1 MLQNESVLKA
11 LKRMSAGAG
20 TAKPPPGGRGRGVP
34 STAQAVDPAHRAA
47 FERLTELSS
56 TLMAF
61 GEYDVYT
68 FTKEAFLRSARAL
81 GAAAVAS
88 AGPAQSG
95 KASSMDMFADPEDA
109 QAEPPAK
116 RQATG
121 AAVGAAAAAP
131 ASSPPDFGAWGVSHL
146 RRFLELRGKAQ
157 AAAGAVEKRDLVAAV
172 QQEAAAA
179 GLQVPAG
186 YSWDAQAGVYTNAE
200 AAMSYD
206 LATTAFGNASG
217 DWFLWDA
224 ATQAFVP
231 WKT

>member
-1 MLQNESVLKA
+1 VQNESVLKA
-11 LKRMSAGAG
+11 LKRMSASAG
-20 TAKPPPGGRGRGVP
+20 TAKPPPGGRGRGAP
-34 STAQAVDPAHRAA
+34 STAQVVDPAHRAA

-88 AGPAQSG
+88 TTAGPAPTG
-95 KASSMDMFADPEDA
+95 KASMDMFADPED
-109 QAEPPAK
+109 AEPPAK

-121 AAVGAAAAAP
+121 AAVGAAASPA

-186 YSWDAQAGVYTNAE
+186 YSWDGQAGVYTNAE

-206 LATTAFGNASG
+206 LATCAFGNASG
-217 DWFLWDA
+217 EWFLWDA

-231 WKT
+231 WKTA

>member
-1 MLQNESVLKA
+1 MKA

-20 TAKPPPGGRGRGVP
+20 TAKPTPGGRGRAAP
-34 STAQAVDPAHRAA
+34 SSAQAVDPAHRAA

-88 AGPAQSG
+88 TAAGPS
-95 KASSMDMFADPEDA
+95 KASSSMDMFADPDDG

-121 AAVGAAAAAP
+121 TVGGAAAGAAAP
-131 ASSPPDFGAWGVSHL
+131 GASSPPDFGAWGVSHL
-146 RRFLELRGKAQ
+146 RRFLELRGKAS

-172 QQEAAAA
+172 QEEAAAA
-179 GLQVPAG
+179 GLQVPPG
-186 YSWDAQAGVYTNAE
+186 YSWDSTAGVYTNPE
-200 AAMSYD
+200 GMSYD
-206 LATTAFGNASG
+206 LATCAFGNASG
-217 DWFLWDA
+217 EWFLWDA

-231 WKT
+231 WKM